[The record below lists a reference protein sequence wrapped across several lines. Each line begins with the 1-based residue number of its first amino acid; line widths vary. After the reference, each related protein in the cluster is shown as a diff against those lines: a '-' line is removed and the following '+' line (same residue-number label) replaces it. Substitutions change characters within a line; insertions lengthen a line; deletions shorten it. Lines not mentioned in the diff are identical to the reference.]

1 MKKRA
6 ISLLLVLVLALS
18 AVTLPAMALGS
29 FSDVS
34 DKATAQNAEVLR
46 LLGVVDGTG
55 GGSFNPGGQLTR
67 AEFCKMTV
75 ELIGLGKDQQ
85 SYRTMTIFSDVRA
98 SHWASGYINLAVRQ
112 SDPKLLAGMPD
123 GTFQPDRAITY
134 GEAVTILMRVLGYN
148 DADSGRI
155 WPSGYINLA
164 NAKGVGTGLSLS
176 GGAAISRAQAAQ
188 LFVNVLNAEKKD
200 GTTYVPA
207 NCTREEKETT
217 LVSLSG
223 GTMRVSGSAQNKYD
237 LVRPSSATVLNG
249 LKGHLLTN
257 KDGKAVTFVP
267 STNGS
272 TGVAVSDAAVIVD
285 ADRSTAGISALTGG
299 KTDYAVYRNGMRTSV
314 SALRK
319 NDVVTYDAAS
329 NTIYVCD
336 TRVTAYYEACDPSPS
351 APDSIE
357 LLGGTSFPV
366 VATAQ
371 ESLAQYRPGKVL
383 TFLLT
388 ADGSIAGAVEND
400 SSLRGNALGVVSGS
414 GKVQMICGSTMI
426 DLNAAADSSY
436 YGKLVSIA
444 STASGKL
451 TLSTQSNSVSG
462 NLNISEK
469 TLGGKKL
476 ADNVMIYDDGELI
489 SLSDLD
495 GSVVPQSAIAYART
509 NANGQID
516 LIVLSS
522 TSSEK
527 YGRVTVN
534 TKDSEWI
541 WYPGHGEDEKQ
552 REGINGYYTK
562 LTVIE
567 VDCNDGATYSYE
579 SGNAVKTGD
588 FVMFKENK
596 TKTNFS
602 QMVVLDKI
610 TGVSKSSWI
619 GTGAVS
625 FGGKTYTVPSNVLC
639 WNADSES
646 WFDELEDAL
655 AYGGKMNLYVKD
667 GIVRAVELGG

>member
-155 WPSGYINLA
+155 WPGGYINLA

-257 KDGKAVTFVP
+257 KDGKAVTFGEFVDLWRITGILTDAVKP
-267 STNGS
+267 AKTETVNGS
-272 TGVAVSDAAVIVD
+272 PVYVHGGPFANVSIGIPTLVSVEMACALHDVVIVE
-285 ADRSTAGISALTGG
+285 AGYGAYAGAQKWLDIACREYGAQWPSA
-299 KTDYAVYRNGMRTSV
+299 AI
-314 SALRK
+314 
-319 NDVVTYDAAS
+319 VVTRAS
-329 NTIYVCD
+329 TWRD
-336 TRVTAYYEACDPSPS
+336 DPALAWRYPFHVQRLEGLDI
-351 APDSIE
+351 P
-357 LLGGTSFPV
+357 TFPLINLWDGEDDQIPALK
-366 VATAQ
+366 ATA
-371 ESLAQYRPGKVL
+371 EELEFRAP
-383 TFLLT
+383 
-388 ADGSIAGAVEND
+388 I
-400 SSLRGNALGVVSGS
+400 
-414 GKVQMICGSTMI
+414 I
-426 DLNAAADSSY
+426 
-436 YGKLVSIA
+436 
-444 STASGKL
+444 
-451 TLSTQSNSVSG
+451 G
-462 NLNISEK
+462 NLYRD
-469 TLGGKKL
+469 GG
-476 ADNVMIYDDGELI
+476 
-489 SLSDLD
+489 
-495 GSVVPQSAIAYART
+495 
-509 NANGQID
+509 
-516 LIVLSS
+516 
-522 TSSEK
+522 
-527 YGRVTVN
+527 
-534 TKDSEWI
+534 
-541 WYPGHGEDEKQ
+541 
-552 REGINGYYTK
+552 
-562 LTVIE
+562 
-567 VDCNDGATYSYE
+567 
-579 SGNAVKTGD
+579 
-588 FVMFKENK
+588 
-596 TKTNFS
+596 
-602 QMVVLDKI
+602 
-610 TGVSKSSWI
+610 
-619 GTGAVS
+619 
-625 FGGKTYTVPSNVLC
+625 
-639 WNADSES
+639 
-646 WFDELEDAL
+646 DAL
-655 AYGGKMNLYVKD
+655 APQLDAFVDAVVNGSMPAAPHSHRGMALVEDVRWVAEHAYGVPAERVVLKNGFAESLSEAMNLCASAGMNLGDMALVAVKSPATMTD
-667 GIVRAVELGG
+667 NDSAPADERTVTLKKVEVHSGAGLVHVNLTASLTTPMPKIV